1 MTNSSKEV
9 LFLNELEEIL
19 EITHIDQFRAVQK
32 GLFERLCRCVSSN
45 HFQVA
50 ERSLFLLNNE
60 HLMKMISENK
70 ETLFPILIKGLLKN
84 SKHHWNQ

>member
-1 MTNSSKEV
+1 M
-9 LFLNELEEIL
+9 
-19 EITHIDQFRAVQK
+19 
-32 GLFERLCRCVSSN
+32 SSN

-84 SKHHWNQ
+84 SKHHWNQYDETISLLCRFKDRARAYIQCTEAADGDGQ